1 MDGKVTIH
9 GKISEQLAMR
19 ANKTSPG
26 QLYDYDIFNF
36 RTSLKLETMFH
47 LQQCPDYQI
56 NLYGVWKEFYDY
68 AAQRLTRGYNNY
80 LGHFSG
86 HQGIPGAPVI
96 QQIRRYLP

>member
-1 MDGKVTIH
+1 MKKRALITTAVLAVFALLASAGTAPAIDLMDGKVTVH
-9 GKISEQLAMR
+9 GKISEQLAIR

-36 RTSLKLETMFH
+36 RTSLKLETMFR

-68 AAQRLTRGYNNY
+68 RPR
-80 LGHFSG
+80 S
-86 HQGIPGAPVI
+86 
-96 QQIRRYLP
+96 

>member
-1 MDGKVTIH
+1 MDGKVTVH
-9 GKISEQLAMR
+9 GKISEQLAIR

-36 RTSLKLETMFH
+36 RTSLKLETMFR

-68 AAQRLTRGYNNY
+68 AHEVDSALTIMSTASAAPWNT
-80 LGHFSG
+80 
-86 HQGIPGAPVI
+86 GAPVI